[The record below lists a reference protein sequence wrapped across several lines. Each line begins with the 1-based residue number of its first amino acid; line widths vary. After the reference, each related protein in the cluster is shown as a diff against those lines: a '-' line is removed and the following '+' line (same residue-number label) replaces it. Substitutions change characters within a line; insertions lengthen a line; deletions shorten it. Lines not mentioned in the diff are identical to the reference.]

1 MSTPI
6 VKNEERDENLFHAVM
21 FRFAPYW
28 PLFLLLMLVF
38 GAGAFVYLR
47 FATPMYVASA
57 KILLKDE
64 RKGADDSKL
73 LESLNIYTSKKIVE
87 NEIEVIKSRTLMK
100 DVVNR
105 LRLYAPIRQEGRFRE
120 LDAYAVS
127 PVSIE
132 FRDPES
138 ISEASAVPF
147 SYDPKR
153 TTISIDTITY
163 PLNSWVST
171 PYGTL
176 KFVPNKSD
184 YDSTGKQLYFSL
196 INPRDVASSMVDRLD
211 VSAVNKNSTVLNL
224 YFKDESPEK
233 AQDILNALIESY
245 GKSSIKEKNA
255 LTTNTLAF
263 IDERLKIVVKD
274 LEDIERKIQKYKS
287 QQGIVD
293 LSTQS
298 KLFLQNVGD
307 NDRKVSDI
315 SMQLAMLD
323 QVEQYVESKNT
334 GDGIVPATLGL
345 NDNVLTDLLQR
356 LYDAESQYNKLK
368 ETTAENSPTL
378 VALANEIEKTKPAIL
393 ENVRNQRK
401 SLQAS
406 RKDLAST
413 NSAYASMLETVPQK
427 ERELLEIS
435 RQQSIKNSVY
445 SFLLQKREETALSSS
460 SAVPDSRLIDA
471 GEAYFSP
478 VSPKKSVA
486 FMIAIALAVA
496 IGAGIVMAKEMLTR
510 KILFRSE
517 IEKFTKVPIVAEIT
531 SAKHKDELVINNPD
545 KVFITEQFRQLRA
558 AIGLYGRKTSKNK
571 ILVTSSIAGE
581 GKSFVAS
588 NLALSL
594 ALSGKRVVLL
604 DMDLRS
610 PKTTSIFNL
619 EGEIGVAEYLQ
630 GEASLDKLVKS
641 SHVNNLFVV
650 PAGGVCENPTEF
662 LINGPLYE
670 LFAYLERS
678 FDYIIVD
685 TSPIDPVTDAYVL
698 SEYCDR
704 TLFVIRHAYTPKT
717 MVQLLDENNKIK
729 ALNNLAIVFNG
740 VKKRGFIKGTY
751 GFGYGFGYEYVYKE
765 RAYTGNKKSRTTLS

>member
-1 MSTPI
+1 MSTPKI
-6 VKNEERDENLFHAVM
+6 NNEEREENLFHAIM

-28 PLFLLLMLVF
+28 PLFLLLILVC
-38 GAGAFVYLR
+38 GAGALVYLR
-47 FATPMYVASA
+47 FATPMYVATA

-87 NEIEVIKSRTLMK
+87 NEIEVIRSRTLMK

-105 LRLYAPIRQEGRFRE
+105 LRLYAPISQAGRIRE
-120 LDAYAVS
+120 RDAYAFS
-127 PVSIE
+127 PVYIE
-132 FRDPES
+132 FRDPDG
-138 ISEASAVPF
+138 ITGASEVPF
-147 SYDPKR
+147 SYDPKDS
-153 TTISIDTITY
+153 TVLIAKAAY
-163 PLNSWVST
+163 PLNAWVST

-176 KFVPNKSD
+176 RFIPNNSD

-224 YFKDESPEK
+224 YFKDQSPEK

-293 LSTQS
+293 LSIQS

-323 QVEQYVESKNT
+323 QVEQYVESKST
-334 GDGIVPATLGL
+334 SDGIVPATLGL

-356 LYDAESQYNKLK
+356 LYDTESQYNKLK

-378 VALANEIEKTKPAIL
+378 VALANEIEKTRPAIL

-406 RKDLAST
+406 RKDLTST

-471 GEAYFSP
+471 GEAYFDP

-486 FMIAIALAVA
+486 YMIAIALAVA
-496 IGAGIVMAKEMLTR
+496 IGVGIVMAKEMLTR

-517 IEKFTKVPIVAEIT
+517 IEKYTKVPIVAEIT

-558 AIGLYGRKTSKNK
+558 AIGLYGKNTSKNK

-619 EGEIGVAEYLQ
+619 ESETGVAEYLQ
-630 GEASLDKLVKS
+630 GKASLSKLVKS

-670 LFAYLERS
+670 LFAHLESS

-740 VKKRGFIKGTY
+740 VKKRGFINGSY

-765 RAYTGNKKSRTTLS
+765 RAYTGKKKSRNTIS